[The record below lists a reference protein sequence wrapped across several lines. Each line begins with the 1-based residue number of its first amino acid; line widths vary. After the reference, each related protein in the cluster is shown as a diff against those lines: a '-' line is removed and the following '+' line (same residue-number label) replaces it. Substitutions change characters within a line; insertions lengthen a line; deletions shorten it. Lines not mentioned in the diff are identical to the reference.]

1 MKGLVVLRSSLI
13 SKLFQWATSTQNLRR
28 TYVWELLS
36 SAPCWENA
44 MATRLGLPISFQYV
58 STWKPRLF
66 SPLLVRLGVISSGL
80 RVCLVWAYMT
90 SDIVNNSFHAME
102 SITVGIY
109 LLSVFFLIIDQII
122 LPCLSFSH
130 LLYIWLQKNL
140 TNLPRNAD
148 DYTMICWSRDRK
160 YVTVS
165 ICLTGQDLN
174 MIRFSIPIVSIS
186 ISISSISTF
195 D

>member
-13 SKLFQWATSTQNLRR
+13 SKSFQWATSTQNLRR

-58 STWKPRLF
+58 STWKPRLL
-66 SPLLVRLGVISSGL
+66 SPLLVCLSVISSGL

-109 LLSVFFLIIDQII
+109 LLSIFFDQII

-140 TNLPRNAD
+140 TTQKCWRLYHD
-148 DYTMICWSRDRK
+148 LMITW
-160 YVTVS
+160 
-165 ICLTGQDLN
+165 
-174 MIRFSIPIVSIS
+174 
-186 ISISSISTF
+186 
-195 D
+195 